1 MGNIISSKISGICGG
16 SIDDGVDDYASAK
29 EVDQKLHTPK
39 LHQKDE
45 QQLVS
50 PSPTTVGT
58 SDVVSDTTPSDMEDD
73 ETSSFIGDI
82 SFDSLPLAYDEP
94 QEKSKMNQ
102 THNMEPDEQLSSPTT
117 VVTSGVS
124 DDISLDI
131 EEKVVNVSFDGV
143 GEIDSTSEDKSQ
155 EATQNV
161 VSPAEQQLS
170 QSPTTVVTSSVSDG
184 TSLDIEKKVRSVS
197 IDSAEVDS
205 FPSDEPQAK
214 KTQDVSPVQQL
225 SSVATVLLHHH
236 LSNISDE
243 NKKLRNDNSK
253 IEEVRSMLT
262 EICIHAGDIDE
273 DDGTQDVIEEI
284 DLAKG
289 LIIDMKHSKTSVEDE
304 NGNISHHVF
313 AVPFYK
319 IPPEE
324 VVVGG
329 KLSFSLKDAESIPFS
344 SLWDMKV
351 TRSGQTIGEF
361 HGLSKETFIDETVNP
376 TILLGRSIS
385 LQGSISGLSDA
396 NIDLFRSLNDGDED
410 VATRAAETIME
421 YLRTGVGVEDVT
433 FKPFGF
439 FMEITPQVKKVLDIL
454 APLCRIESEVDS
466 GSSHVSKAEHE
477 VLVYNIVEAIGCD
490 DENQKKMLEDN
501 KTLQATNTALIA
513 LLDIVKTLEIGTLS
527 FSLSDGQLA
536 VIMGE
541 SDDIDED
548 TRIFW
553 ILDWSEKNVTVAAKD
568 LCHPLLLSGVGI
580 NPEPPFEGFD
590 DQEDESIT
598 NLLLNYDNGTV
609 LYASFNKNNPIGDF
623 SESDTPIK
631 LKKIVFNVEV
641 IVDKLKLLGTFD
653 GKDE

>member
-1 MGNIISSKISGICGG
+1 MGNIISSKISGIYGG
-16 SIDDGVDDYASAK
+16 SIDGCASAK
-29 EVDQKLHTPK
+29 EVDKKLHTPNK

-45 QQLVS
+45 QQLLS

-82 SFDSLPLAYDEP
+82 SVDSLPLYEEP
-94 QEKSKMNQ
+94 
-102 THNMEPDEQLSSPTT
+102 H
-117 VVTSGVS
+117 
-124 DDISLDI
+124 
-131 EEKVVNVSFDGV
+131 
-143 GEIDSTSEDKSQ
+143 
-155 EATQNV
+155 
-161 VSPAEQQLS
+161 
-170 QSPTTVVTSSVSDG
+170 
-184 TSLDIEKKVRSVS
+184 
-197 IDSAEVDS
+197 EVK
-205 FPSDEPQAK
+205 QK
-214 KTQDVSPVQQL
+214 DVSCIYEKQL
-225 SSVATVLLHHH
+225 SSVATVILHHH

-262 EICIHAGDIDE
+262 EIYIHAGDIDE

-344 SLWDMKV
+344 SLWNMKV
-351 TRSGQTIGEF
+351 TRSGQAIGEF

-410 VATRAAETIME
+410 VANSAAETIME

-466 GSSHVSKAEHE
+466 GSSHVSKQAEHE

-653 GKDE
+653 GKDD